1 MNALVMFDFQ
11 TDSLWSQFTG
21 EAVEGPLKGA
31 TLEFVPSQ
39 LITWGAWKELHP
51 DTLAL
56 EKTAVGDFGY
66 ESGDD
71 WNQDQGR
78 RVNPSG
84 DPYFPYYHTDARG
97 VIGEANPDDRLYA
110 KEMIV
115 GIAGAMSHRAYSYR
129 DLREHPVVNDVLEG
143 RAIVVA
149 LNVDS
154 LATGVYESSPSGRGR
169 NLTFEQS
176 PDDPLLMM
184 DSETGTVWQKATG
197 LAISGP
203 LKGSRLVGIPFMAAF
218 WFAWTDFNPDTEL
231 YRPPSADAP

>member
-31 TLEFVPSQ
+31 TLDFIPSQ
-39 LITWGAWKELHP
+39 LITWGAWRDLHP

-56 EKTAVGDFGY
+56 EKTPVGDYGY
-66 ESGDD
+66 EPGEDWDD
-71 WNQDQGR
+71 GTQQR
-78 RVNPSG
+78 INPSQ
-84 DPYFPYYHTDARG
+84 DPYFPYYHTSARG
-97 VIGEANPDDRLYA
+97 VIGEANPDERLYA

-115 GIAGAMSHRAYSYR
+115 GIAGAMNHRAYSYR
-129 DLREHPVVNDVLEG
+129 DLRERPVLNDLLED

-154 LATGVYESSPSGRGR
+154 LATGVYDSSPGGRT
-169 NLTFEQS
+169 LTFEQS
-176 PDDPLLMM
+176 PDDPLLMV
-184 DSETGTVWQKATG
+184 DVETGTVWQKATG

-203 LKGSRLVGIPFMAAF
+203 MKGSRLVGIPFMAAF

-231 YRPPSADAP
+231 YRPPPAEGS